1 MAKFGD
7 KAFDV
12 RISEKPTLSVFEAAA
27 YTGIGTQKLVNM
39 AENPGCRF
47 VLYVGQRRMF
57 KRKLLEEYLETNYSV

>member
-7 KAFDV
+7 KEFDV

-39 AENPGCRF
+39 AENPSCRF

-57 KRKLLEEYLETNYSV
+57 KRKLLEEYLESNYSV